1 MIPSIAWRLLV
12 AAAAMPATEPELA
25 EPAPATPSLT
35 AKPAREV
42 GDCPAPVASATSA
55 LASVWAPPN
64 PRGLSRVSGVTRP
77 FLGLVGNTWGAIS
90 EARLE
95 HYFTR
100 PFMLGVEIAP
110 LALAIDSNRGA
121 GAITHLR
128 AHAAYVTD
136 YFSVGVSFGERLRR
150 FGTSGLSLAPTLR
163 LGSLDGLNLSI
174 AFGYT
179 VARNP
184 YSGNP
189 TLGFSHAAGSLAV
202 PLTRRLAVVA
212 DAGLSLDIWVFA
224 TAGLRQRL
232 AGDGGAGT
240 WLASAA
246 FGAAWVS
253 DRTVCNFEAQ
263 VPCTGG
269 SALSYGPT
277 VSVGLE
283 RRF

>member
-1 MIPSIAWRLLV
+1 MTPLFAWPLVV
-12 AAAAMPATEPELA
+12 AAAAMPAA
-25 EPAPATPSLT
+25 SAPATPSLT
-35 AKPAREV
+35 VKAERAGACAAPAV
-42 GDCPAPVASATSA
+42 GETGAQSP

-64 PRGLSRVSGVTRP
+64 PRGVTRVAGVARP
-77 FLGLVGNTWGAIS
+77 FLGMVGNTWGAIS
-90 EARLE
+90 EARVE

-110 LALAIDSNRGA
+110 LALAIDSNRGT

-128 AHAAYVTD
+128 VHAAYVTD
-136 YFSVGVSFGERLRR
+136 YFAVGLGFGERLRR

-163 LGSLDGLNLSI
+163 LGTLDGLNLSV

-179 VARNP
+179 IARNP

-189 TLGFSHAAGSLAV
+189 TLGFSNVAAAIAV
-202 PLTRRLAVVA
+202 PVTRRLALTA
-212 DAGLSLDIWVFA
+212 DAGLSLDIWMFA

-232 AGDGGAGT
+232 TGDGGPGT
-240 WLASAA
+240 WFASAA
-246 FGAAWVS
+246 FGIASVS
-253 DRTVCNFEAQ
+253 DRTVCNFEAA
-263 VPCTGG
+263 VPCTGS